1 MFFICTDEVSTI
13 FNLSNNGY
21 NKNQI
26 FWQVSKPFC
35 CESKIVAKLKGR
47 CFVVLCFNKHKNI
60 ANRVTQ
66 KFLLTVQ
73 KLRNLRVKDEKKRS
87 EYFC

>member
-1 MFFICTDEVSTI
+1 MFFICTDEVPKI

-47 CFVVLCFNKHKNI
+47 CFVVLCINKHKNI
-60 ANRVTQ
+60 ANRVYT
-66 KFLLTVQ
+66 KVSSHSTETEKLT
-73 KLRNLRVKDEKKRS
+73 RER
-87 EYFC
+87 